1 MRRNSRL
8 RPANTQRGWLTLT
21 ALLLTGC
28 LGAASEHEA
37 LGDRAYTL
45 SNFDQA
51 LVEYRLALT
60 QEAPNGRLRAKAGM
74 AALNAGDLLA
84 AAREFRALADDEEDR
99 AIESADGLE
108 RVARAALN
116 ADNPMAL
123 EAALAGLQ
131 EVASGRA
138 LGAFAGQVAQSLG
151 TDARSPEALAVLP
164 YAAASAPDARLQD
177 SLMYAFGVA
186 TVRTAGCERAI
197 AVFEGLLRR
206 QREPA
211 VLADARRRLG
221 ACLLRLGQRDLDR
234 GFPEQA
240 EAWFVR
246 AVAGGA
252 DDDYARVAY
261 VGLGDVRLARGE
273 FLAAMSAY
281 RRAMLDGGA
290 RDSISRI
297 AAERLAAIGDAG
309 TVLRRRR

>member
-1 MRRNSRL
+1 
-8 RPANTQRGWLTLT
+8 LT

-37 LGDRAYTL
+37 LGDRAYTE
-45 SNFDQA
+45 SSFDQA
-51 LVEYRLALT
+51 LIEYRLALT
-60 QEAPNGRLRAKAGM
+60 QAAPNGRLRAKAGM

-84 AAREFRALADDEEDR
+84 AAHEFRLLADEEEDR
-99 AIESADGLE
+99 ATEAADGLE
-108 RVARAALN
+108 RVARAALD

-123 EAALAGLQ
+123 EAALTGLQ

-151 TDARSPEALAVLP
+151 TDAQSPEALAVLP

-177 SLMYAFGVA
+177 SLMYALGVA
-186 TVRTAGCERAI
+186 TVRSAGCERAI
-197 AVFEGLLRR
+197 GVFEGLLRR

-211 VLADARRRLG
+211 VLDDARRRLG
-221 ACLLRLGQRDLDR
+221 ACLIRLGQRDLDR
-234 GFPEQA
+234 GFPERA
-240 EAWFVR
+240 EQWFVR

-252 DDDYARVAY
+252 DDAYARVAY

-281 RRAMLDGGA
+281 RRAMLDGAA
-290 RDSISRI
+290 RDSISRT